1 MKHVKFSGKDVPWDF
16 NIFMYRGGAAEH
28 ARRVQAAIKDGKL
41 GKPMMERLEL
51 VTVLHEHICELT
63 AAGKPRSGTLSI
75 ISVIRAF
82 FKFVDE
88 DDLFLTLETL
98 EKCYLEWAASMVHRI
113 RTSRTA
119 TKRNRGGTYGFS
131 HSSGH
136 TMASS
141 LGSLIDTIFNRA
153 TNILQHTGLRAL
165 KRRKSAVGVQAE
177 KQSLSDTFEFG
188 HMLQDICDALTI
200 DVITKAPVPVEI
212 KLRTG
217 KSFVLGNP
225 ILDHSIAAG
234 STISIT
240 RQMMASIRIEA
251 ELEMFIAQ
259 TGINTKQA
267 VDAELRH
274 FFYVSHLDGY
284 QVKDHKNRRGGAV
297 LFEIFKDYK
306 SHFERYLAWRRQFF
320 PESNRLFS
328 FFATRSRGDGFRFT
342 GWRLRN
348 ICAEL
353 DIPFVGPRMLRNTRV
368 NWLLHESGSPE
379 VTAEMAQHTKE
390 TLIQVYHK
398 PSLQR
403 AIAESNNFWAE
414 YDPHADEAHF
424 ASKKDNQSPQPA
436 VGPGSCV
443 GEPQKNDDAPSEAPE
458 PDCMKKGGCLWCKS
472 HRDID
477 IFEYVW
483 SLATFRHLKM
493 IEISKATLYI
503 QKADKPVAARLTLE
517 KIDSRLKWFEDSNK
531 TRKEW
536 VDEANV
542 LVGAGEYHPD
552 YRDLIDFLE
561 GRR

>member
-1 MKHVKFSGKDVPWDF
+1 
-16 NIFMYRGGAAEH
+16 
-28 ARRVQAAIKDGKL
+28 
-41 GKPMMERLEL
+41 MERLEL
-51 VTVLHEHICELT
+51 VAVLHEHICGLT
-63 AAGKPRSGTLSI
+63 VAGKSRSGTQSL
-75 ISVIRAF
+75 ISVLRAF
-82 FKFVDE
+82 FQFVDK
-88 DDLFLTLETL
+88 DGLFLTLETF

-113 RTSRTA
+113 RTSKTS
-119 TKRNRGGTYGFS
+119 TKRNRIGTIGFS
-131 HSSGH
+131 HRSGH
-136 TMASS
+136 TLASS
-141 LGSLIDTIFNRA
+141 LGSLIDTIFNRP
-153 TNILQHTGLRAL
+153 TSILQHTGLRSI
-165 KRRKSAVGVQAE
+165 KRRKSAIGVQAE

-200 DVITKAPVPVEI
+200 DVITKAPVPFEI

-217 KSFVLGNP
+217 KSFVVGHP
-225 ILDHSIAAG
+225 MFDHSIAEG

-240 RQMMASIRIEA
+240 RHTMANVRIEA

-259 TGINTKQA
+259 TGINAKQA

-284 QVKDHKNRRGGAV
+284 QVKDHKSRRGGAV
-297 LFEIFKDYK
+297 LFEIFKAYK
-306 SHFERYLAWRRQFF
+306 HHFERYLAWRRQFF
-320 PESNRLFS
+320 PTSNRLFP
-328 FFATRSRGDGFRFT
+328 FFSTVGHGHGFRFT

-353 DIPFVGPRMLRNTRV
+353 EIPFISPRTLRNTRV
-368 NWLLHESGSPE
+368 NWLLRESGSPA

-390 TLIQVYHK
+390 TLIRVYHK

-424 ASKKDNQSPQPA
+424 ASTKDSQSPQPA
-436 VGPGSCV
+436 AGPGSCV
-443 GEPQKNDDAPSEAPE
+443 GEPQKSGDAPSEVPE

-503 QKADKPVAARLTLE
+503 QKAEKPVAARLTVE
-517 KIDSRLKWFEDSNK
+517 KIDSRLKWFEASSK
-531 TRKEW
+531 TRKQW

-542 LVGAGEYHPD
+542 LVGADDYHPD